1 MPQAEVK
8 VDAGVC
14 RFKTVIIADMDDNM
28 DITYKIK
35 SECPAVR
42 NMGKTIDGSIPVFD
56 ILAMPHVEN
65 VIYKKCAALEHAA
78 CPVPCAMIKAAEVA
92 GELAL
97 KREVS
102 FTFSE

>member
-1 MPQAEVK
+1 MPEVEMK

-14 RFKTVIIADMDDNM
+14 RFKTVIIANMDENM

-42 NMGKTIDGSIPVFD
+42 NMGKALEPLPVFD
-56 ILAMPHVEN
+56 IIAMPHTEN
-65 VIYKKCAALEHAA
+65 VVYKKCSVLEHAA